1 MFLKHRTSGYNGYA
15 LQWSPFFEHKLAVA
29 TASNFG
35 LVGNGRLHILN
46 VPPSGAAGLPTP
58 PPAPI
63 VVERVFDTQDGLFD
77 VCWSEINENQLVTA
91 SGDGSVKLW
100 DTTLSDFPIQ
110 SWQEHQREVFSVNWN
125 LVRKD
130 TFITASW
137 DNTIKLWSQNSPAS
151 LQTFKSHSHC
161 VYSAMWSPHS
171 PTLFASCSGDH
182 TVKLWDTNS
191 PMPVQTILA
200 HGNEVLSLDW
210 NKYQDHTVV
219 TGSVD
224 HTIKV
229 WDLRRPDRELNCLRG
244 HEYAVR
250 RVKCSPHS
258 GALVASTSYDMTMRI
273 WDITTSD
280 MIEIHD
286 SHTEFVL
293 GVDFNLYRDRQIA
306 TCAWDE
312 NIHVFEPRCLM

>member
-1 MFLKHRTSGYNGYA
+1 MFAKHRTTGYNGYA
-15 LQWSPFFEHKLAVA
+15 VQWSPFFEHKLAVA

-46 VPPSGAAGLPTP
+46 VGAPG
-58 PPAPI
+58 API
-63 VVERVFDTQDGLFD
+63 GVERVFDTQDGLFD
-77 VCWSEINENQLVTA
+77 VCWSEVNENQLVTA
-91 SGDGSVKLW
+91 SGDGSIKLW
-100 DTTLSDFPIQ
+100 DTTLTDFPIQ
-110 SWQEHQREVFSVNWN
+110 NWHEHQREVFSVNWN

-130 TFITASW
+130 SFLSASW
-137 DNTIKLWSQNSPAS
+137 DNTIKLWNQNSPSS
-151 LQTFKSHSHC
+151 LQTFKGHSHC

-191 PMPVQTILA
+191 PAPVQTILA

-250 RVKCSPHS
+250 KVKCSPHS
-258 GALVASTSYDMTMRI
+258 GSLVASTSYDMTMRI
-273 WDITTSD
+273 WDITTGD

-286 SHTEFVL
+286 AHTEFVL
-293 GVDFNLYRDRQIA
+293 GVDFNLYRDREIA

-312 NIHVFEPRCLM
+312 SVHVFQPRCLM

>member
-1 MFLKHRTSGYNGYA
+1 MFATHRTTGYNGYA
-15 LQWSPFFEHKLAVA
+15 VQWSPFFEHKLAVA

-46 VPPSGAAGLPTP
+46 VGAGPAAGQ
-58 PPAPI
+58 I
-63 VVERVFDTQDGLFD
+63 NVERVFDTQDGLFD
-77 VCWSEINENQLVTA
+77 VCWSEVNENQLVTA
-91 SGDGSVKLW
+91 SGDGSIKLW
-100 DTTLSDFPIQ
+100 DTTLADFPIQ
-110 SWQEHQREVFSVNWN
+110 NWHEHQREVFSVNWN

-130 TFITASW
+130 SFLSASW
-137 DNTIKLWSQNSPAS
+137 DNTIKLWTQNSPTS
-151 LQTFKSHSHC
+151 LQTFKGHSHC

-171 PTLFASCSGDH
+171 PSLFASCSGDH

-191 PMPVQTILA
+191 PAPIQTILA

-210 NKYQDHTVV
+210 NKYQDHTIV

-229 WDLRRPDRELNCLRG
+229 WDMRRPDREVNCLRG

-250 RVKCSPHS
+250 KVKCSPHS
-258 GALVASTSYDMTMRI
+258 GSLVASTSYDMTMRI
-273 WDITTSD
+273 WDITTGD

-286 SHTEFVL
+286 AHTEFVL
-293 GVDFNLYRDRQIA
+293 GVDFNLYRDREIA

-312 NIHVFEPRCLM
+312 SVHVFQPRCLM